1 MSKPSRISVISEI
14 FLILYYC
21 APYAGKHGQIGLCGI
36 CPMVYMEMG
45 LMEKQE
51 KALDGETARRL
62 DSG

>member
-1 MSKPSRISVISEI
+1 
-14 FLILYYC
+14 
-21 APYAGKHGQIGLCGI
+21 
-36 CPMVYMEMG
+36 MVYMEMG